1 MKKIMCLVLFT
12 VLMVYAMII
21 PVGAETVHYYDE
33 NDQYLFTCEVEG
45 NELAIDSCDPGL
57 SGNIVIPEK
66 IQGKTVTKIKQ
77 QAFSSCFE
85 DGGTIT
91 LPSTI
96 KTIEDAA
103 FIGCV
108 NLTQINVVSS
118 NPYFTSVNGV
128 LYNKDKTVLV
138 RCPEGKQG
146 ELVIPDSVTKL
157 KKRSFDC
164 CQYLTSIVV
173 PGSVKNLDGF
183 AFSECYAV
191 KTVCFKEGFKSMSEP
206 AFEMFSEAETLIL
219 PASITE
225 VYDGFYLDLQKLNKV
240 IYYGTEQQWNSLTG
254 GIPNEITIEYRCAGQ
269 HSYEN
274 DADTSCNNCGHTK
287 QIKPELKGKTY
298 TSVELKTVSGY
309 EYSIDCCNWQNS
321 GVFSGLKEGNT
332 YRFYARL
339 KSDALSVGESLVV
352 ELEKQNKPTPTPT
365 PTPTPDEDKTPEDNI
380 PENDNTQS
388 EPQGTDTENND
399 LISSNSSGSD
409 TSSNISDVTDSKN
422 ESDTAENGEDEQ
434 TSGENDGD
442 NNNTL
447 LIIVVVIASAVI
459 IASAVLVFIKMRKQK
474 LVK

>member
-1 MKKIMCLVLFT
+1 MLKKLLCLLVITAILVAYAT
-12 VLMVYAMII
+12 VI
-21 PVGAETVHYYDE
+21 PVGAETVHFYDE
-33 NDQYLFTCEVEG
+33 NDRYLFTCEVEG

-66 IQGKTVTKIKQ
+66 IQGKTVTKIKK

-91 LPSTI
+91 LPATV

-108 NLTQINVVSS
+108 KLTEIKVDLS
-118 NPYFTSVNGV
+118 NPYFTSVDGV

-173 PGSVKNLDGF
+173 PGSVTNLDGF
-183 AFSECYAV
+183 MFSECYAV
-191 KTVCFKEGFKSMSEP
+191 KTLCFKEGFKSMSEL
-206 AFEMFSEAETLIL
+206 AFEMFLEAETLIL
-219 PASITE
+219 PASTTE
-225 VYDGFYLDLQKLNKV
+225 IYDGFHLDLQKLNKV
-240 IYYGTEQQWNSLTG
+240 IYYGTEQQWNTLTG
-254 GIPNEITIEYRCAGQ
+254 GIPSEITIEYRCAGQ
-269 HSYEN
+269 HSYDGE
-274 DADTSCNNCGHTK
+274 ADTSCNNCGHTK
-287 QIKPELKGKTY
+287 QIKPELKSKTH

-321 GVFSGLKEGNT
+321 GVFSGLEEGNT

-365 PTPTPDEDKTPEDNI
+365 PSPTPDNDKTPEDKI
-380 PENDNTQS
+380 PENNDTQS
-388 EPQGTDTENND
+388 ELQGTGSENND
-399 LISSNSSGSD
+399 TTSSENSSTD
-409 TSSNISDVTDSKN
+409 SSSTASTVTDSKE
-422 ESDTAENGEDEQ
+422 ESDGEDEQ
-434 TSGENDGD
+434 ASGDNEDD
-442 NNNTL
+442 NNNNTVW
-447 LIIVVVIASAVI
+447 IIVAVIVVVAGA
-459 IASAVLVFIKMRKQK
+459 AAAVLVFIKLRNQK
-474 LVK
+474 LKK